1 MKSEIKIHECPECGF
16 TWRHGHNGSHNCAT
30 RLKARVK
37 ELEATPDHWAES
49 VKMADDMG
57 HEITVHKS
65 AYHLGIFDYEED
77 KFLYDGPFTLPELHE
92 KLISLR
98 ESEGE

>member
-30 RLKARVK
+30 RLKVRVK
-37 ELEATPDHWAES
+37 ELEATPDYWAES

-57 HEITVHKS
+57 DKITYNDGK
-65 AYHLGIFDYEED
+65 YIIWNIGYE
-77 KFLYDGPFTLPELHE
+77 LGPFTLPELHE